1 MFKIS
6 RIVLGVVIGALAVVP
21 GHDAYA
27 ATKKV
32 SKQ

>member
-1 MFKIS
+1 MFKTS

-21 GHDAYA
+21 GTAEYT

-32 SKQ
+32 S